1 MELPHLGSDN
11 GLCGGRQR
19 GVAHGQRLV
28 VCEIARLLLL
38 RESVAAQVH
47 SEDEIGLLDDLLAI
61 EVKVRE
67 VQEQRVLV
75 RRGVS
80 EVPHLVFGKVL
91 VLRGHPEVLVVRDE
105 HLLGCL
111 APTGG
116 LFGFHAKGARLLGK
130 ALHPLCRPVQITLRH
145 EVGVDVVVGEGA
157 VLVGSG
163 DAVDAELAGGIEES
177 EAIP

>member
-1 MELPHLGSDN
+1 M
-11 GLCGGRQR
+11 
-19 GVAHGQRLV
+19 
-28 VCEIARLLLL
+28 
-38 RESVAAQVH
+38 H
-47 SEDEIGLLDDLLAI
+47 SEDEVGLLDDLLAI

-75 RRGVS
+75 RRGVC

-91 VLRGHPEVLVVRDE
+91 VLRGHFEALVVGNE

-116 LFGFHAKGARLLGK
+116 LFGVHAKCAGLLGK
-130 ALHPLCRPVQITLRH
+130 ALHPLCRPVQVMLCH
-145 EVGVDVVVGEGA
+145 EVGVDVVVSQGA

-163 DAVDAELAGGIEES
+163 DTVDAEQVGGGIEKPE
-177 EAIP
+177 